1 MTAAS
6 DLIADARAMRRVV
19 LVTGGTA
26 GHVYPALAIA
36 KAYKQ
41 AVASIEVLFFGTG
54 DGFEAQL
61 IPRYGYP
68 LRVVRSRPIVGESLL
83 GKVRT
88 VGGLAGAVMRARQ
101 LLIEAKPE
109 MVIGFGGYASVPTIL
124 AARSLGMP
132 TAIHECNV
140 VPGLANK
147 MLGRFVDRVYLGF
160 EAATEQFQA
169 GRALVTGNPVR
180 PDVVAL
186 ASLSHRPPSPGRPFR
201 ILVTGGSQGSP
212 FLNRHVPPLLSR
224 LATDGASLEVL
235 HQSGET
241 DCGIVRE
248 TYRDTGLKAS
258 VTPFVDDMAEAYQ
271 WADFAIS
278 CSGAATLAELAIAGL
293 PVLLVPLSTAPKN
306 HQVSNAAA
314 FAQMTG
320 NCWMSEDRW
329 EADALREK
337 IARLLSNPASWKDA
351 SERVRRFAKPDAS
364 RMLVADCEAIIRAR
378 RFDAIRSQ
386 KA

>member
-6 DLIADARAMRRVV
+6 DLVADADAMRRVV

-36 KAYKQ
+36 EAYKQ

-61 IPRYGYP
+61 IPRYSYP

-88 VGGLAGAVMRARQ
+88 VWGLAGAFMRARQ
-101 LLIEAKPE
+101 MLIEAKSE
-109 MVIGFGGYASVPTIL
+109 LVVGFGGYASVPTIL
-124 AARSLGMP
+124 AARSLGIL

-147 MLGRFVDRVYLGF
+147 MLASFVDRIYLGF
-160 EAATEQFQA
+160 EAATGQFQT
-169 GRALVTGNPVR
+169 GRVLVTGNPVR
-180 PDVVAL
+180 PDVGAL
-186 ASLSHRPPSPGRPFR
+186 ASRPHDPSSSERPFR

-212 FLNRHVPPLLSR
+212 FLNRHVPSLLAR
-224 LATDGASLEVL
+224 LAADGASLEVL
-235 HQSGET
+235 HQSGQA

-248 TYRDTGLKAS
+248 AYRHNGLKAS
-258 VTPFVDDMAEAYQ
+258 ITPFVDDMAEAYQ
-271 WADFAIS
+271 WADLAIS

-306 HQVSNAAA
+306 HQASNAAA

-320 NCWMSEDRW
+320 NCWLSEDHW
-329 EADALREK
+329 EPDALREK
-337 IARLLSNPASWKDA
+337 ITLLFGNQASWRDA

-364 RMLVADCEAIIRAR
+364 QMMVADCEAIIEAR
-378 RFDAIRSQ
+378 RSEALRLRQ
-386 KA
+386 G

>member
-36 KAYKQ
+36 EAYKQ

-68 LRVVRSRPIVGESLL
+68 LRVVRSRPIVGESLF

-88 VGGLAGAVMRARQ
+88 VGGLAGAFMRARQ
-101 LLIEAKPE
+101 MLIEAKPE
-109 MVIGFGGYASVPTIL
+109 LVVGFGGYASVPTIL
-124 AARSLGMP
+124 AARSLGML

-147 MLGRFVDRVYLGF
+147 MLGRFVDRIYLGF
-160 EAATEQFQA
+160 EAATGQFQT
-169 GRALVTGNPVR
+169 GRVLVTGNPVR
-180 PDVVAL
+180 PDVGAL
-186 ASLSHRPPSPGRPFR
+186 ASRPHDPSSMERPFR

-212 FLNRHVPPLLSR
+212 FLNRHVPSLLAR
-224 LATDGASLEVL
+224 LAADGVSLEVL
-235 HQSGET
+235 HQSGQA
-241 DCGIVRE
+241 DCDSVRKV
-248 TYRDTGLKAS
+248 YRDNGLKAS
-258 VTPFVDDMAEAYQ
+258 VTPFVDDMAQAYQ

-314 FAQMTG
+314 FAQITT
-320 NCWMSEDRW
+320 NCWLSEDHW
-329 EADALREK
+329 EPDALREK
-337 IARLLSNPASWKDA
+337 ITLLFGNQASWRDA

-364 RMLVADCEAIIRAR
+364 QMLVADCEAIIQVR
-378 RFDAIRSQ
+378 RCAALRFRQ
-386 KA
+386 G

>member
-19 LVTGGTA
+19 LATGGTA

-36 KAYKQ
+36 EAYKQ

-88 VGGLAGAVMRARQ
+88 VGGLAGAFMRARQ
-101 LLIEAKPE
+101 MLIEAKPE
-109 MVIGFGGYASVPTIL
+109 MVVGFGGYASVPTIL
-124 AARSLGMP
+124 AARSLGML

-147 MLGRFVDRVYLGF
+147 MLGRFVDRIYLGF
-160 EAATEQFQA
+160 EAATGQFQT
-169 GRALVTGNPVR
+169 GRVLVTGNPVR
-180 PDVVAL
+180 PDVGAL
-186 ASLSHRPPSPGRPFR
+186 ASRPHDPSSSERPFR

-212 FLNRHVPPLLSR
+212 FLNRHVPSLLGR
-224 LATDGASLEVL
+224 LAADGIGLEVL
-235 HQSGET
+235 HQSGQA
-241 DCGIVRE
+241 DRDSVRKV
-248 TYRDTGLKAS
+248 YRDIGLKAS
-258 VTPFVDDMAEAYQ
+258 VTPFVDDMAQAYQ

-314 FAQMTG
+314 FAQITS
-320 NCWMSEDRW
+320 NCWLSEDRW
-329 EADALREK
+329 DPDASREK
-337 IARLLSNPASWKDA
+337 IARLLRNQAGWRDA

-364 RMLVADCEAIIRAR
+364 QMLVGDCEAIIRAR
-378 RFDAIRSQ
+378 AI
-386 KA
+386 

>member
-36 KAYKQ
+36 EAYKQ
-41 AVASIEVLFFGTG
+41 AVAPIEVLFFGTG

-61 IPRYGYP
+61 IPCYGYS
-68 LRVVRSRPIVGESLL
+68 LRVVRSRPIVGESPF

-88 VGGLAGAVMRARQ
+88 VGGLAGAFMRARQ
-101 LLIEAKPE
+101 MLIEAKPE
-109 MVIGFGGYASVPTIL
+109 LVVGFGGYASVPTIL
-124 AARSLGMP
+124 AARSLGML

-147 MLGRFVDRVYLGF
+147 MLGRFVDRIYLGF
-160 EAATEQFQA
+160 EAATGQFQT
-169 GRALVTGNPVR
+169 GRVLVTGNPVR
-180 PDVVAL
+180 PDVGAL
-186 ASLSHRPPSPGRPFR
+186 ASRPHDPSSTERPFR

-212 FLNRHVPPLLSR
+212 FLNRHVPSLLAR
-224 LATDGASLEVL
+224 LAADGASLEVL
-235 HQSGET
+235 HQSGQA
-241 DCGIVRE
+241 DCGSVSE
-248 TYRDTGLKAS
+248 VYRDNGLKAS
-258 VTPFVDDMAEAYQ
+258 VTPFVDDMAQAYQ

-293 PVLLVPLSTAPKN
+293 PVLLVPLSTAAKN

-314 FAQMTG
+314 FAQITG
-320 NCWMSEDRW
+320 NCWLSEDRW
-329 EADALREK
+329 DPDASREK
-337 IARLLSNPASWKDA
+337 ITLLVGSQASWRDA

-364 RMLVADCEAIIRAR
+364 QMMVADCEAIIQVR
-378 RFDAIRSQ
+378 RCAALRFRQ
-386 KA
+386 G